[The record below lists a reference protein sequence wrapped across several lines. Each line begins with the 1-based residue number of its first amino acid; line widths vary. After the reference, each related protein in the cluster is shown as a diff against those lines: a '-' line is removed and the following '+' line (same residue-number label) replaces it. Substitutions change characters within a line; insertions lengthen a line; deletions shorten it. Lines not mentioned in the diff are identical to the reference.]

1 MSDRED
7 ELDRERRASETGA
20 DRPASIEA
28 FRGLAAAYALDA
40 LDADERAAFERA
52 LVDSPE
58 LREEV
63 DAWTGSTRHLAEQVE
78 PVAPPSS
85 VRERLMAG
93 LDSAPQ
99 VTADAPAPAS
109 AEVSS
114 TSDDPLPTPRADE
127 VDTPPPAGAPRSAP
141 VGPAEETARRRWF
154 QRPGAIIAAAAA
166 AVVLIAGVV
175 LGIGWP
181 GPNGWGA
188 QREMARL
195 AAAPDA
201 QSQVHEV
208 AGGGEV
214 TLVSSA
220 EQGRSAVVL
229 EGLPEL
235 AADQT
240 YELWYIDEAGAD
252 PAGTFDVRGPET
264 WRVLDGTFS
273 PGVVIGITVEPA
285 GGSPQP
291 TTEPIVAIET

>member
-127 VDTPPPAGAPRSAP
+127 VDTPPPTPAQGHPPSPGAPSR
-141 VGPAEETARRRWF
+141 G
-154 QRPGAIIAAAAA
+154 RP
-166 AVVLIAGVV
+166 
-175 LGIGWP
+175 
-181 GPNGWGA
+181 
-188 QREMARL
+188 
-195 AAAPDA
+195 
-201 QSQVHEV
+201 
-208 AGGGEV
+208 
-214 TLVSSA
+214 
-220 EQGRSAVVL
+220 
-229 EGLPEL
+229 
-235 AADQT
+235 
-240 YELWYIDEAGAD
+240 
-252 PAGTFDVRGPET
+252 
-264 WRVLDGTFS
+264 
-273 PGVVIGITVEPA
+273 
-285 GGSPQP
+285 
-291 TTEPIVAIET
+291 